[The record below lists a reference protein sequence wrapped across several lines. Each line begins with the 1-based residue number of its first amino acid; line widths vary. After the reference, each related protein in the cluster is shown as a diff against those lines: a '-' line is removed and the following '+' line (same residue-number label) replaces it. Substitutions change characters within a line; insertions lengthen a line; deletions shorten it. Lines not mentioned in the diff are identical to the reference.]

1 MRSPIRLFQKRH
13 REKRE
18 SFELEAMPHLE
29 ALYVAARRMTRSA
42 TEADDLVQE
51 TMLKAYRFYD
61 RFEPGTNMR
70 AWLLKIQ
77 TNAYINRY
85 RRRIRERSFREGEDA
100 QPVSE
105 SLMSRAAVRA
115 LANPLDEAQRRVLAS
130 AIQDAL
136 HELPEGQR
144 VLIVLADLEE
154 LSYKE
159 IAEVLGCPVGTVM
172 SRLHRARKA
181 MQKQLID
188 HAVDMGIVAAEEKT
202 DEPVSLDSYR
212 AARGGAA

>member
-1 MRSPIRLFQKRH
+1 MRSPIRLFKKRR

-18 SFELEAMPHLE
+18 SFELEAMPHLD
-29 ALYVAARRMTRSA
+29 ALYIAARRMTRSA

-77 TNAYINRY
+77 MNAYINRY
-85 RRRIRERSFREGEDA
+85 RRRVRERSFREGEDA
-100 QPVSE
+100 QPVGE

-115 LANPLDEAQRRVLAS
+115 LSNPLDEAHRRVLAG
-130 AIQDAL
+130 AIQEAL
-136 HELPEGQR
+136 EALPEPQR
-144 VLIVLADLEE
+144 ALIVLADLEE

-181 MQKQLID
+181 MQKHLID
-188 HAVDMGIVAAEEKT
+188 HAIDVGIVAEEPAE
-202 DEPVSLDSYR
+202 EPVSLEAYR
-212 AARGGAA
+212 SARGGVA

>member
-1 MRSPIRLFQKRH
+1 MRNPIRLFRKRTH
-13 REKRE
+13 EKRE
-18 SFELEAMPHLE
+18 AFELEAMPHLE

-85 RRRIRERSFREGEDA
+85 RRRVRERSFRESEDA
-100 QPVSE
+100 QPIGE

-115 LANPLDEAQRRVLAS
+115 LANPLDEAHRRMLAG
-130 AIQDAL
+130 AIQEALDA
-136 HELPEGQR
+136 LPEGQR
-144 VLIVLADLEE
+144 ILIVLADLEE

-159 IAEVLGCPVGTVM
+159 IADVLGCPVGTVM

-181 MQKQLID
+181 MQKHLVD
-188 HAVDMGIVAAEEKT
+188 HAIDLGIVAEEPV
-202 DEPVSLDSYR
+202 EGPVSLETYR

>member
-85 RRRIRERSFREGEDA
+85 RRRVRERSFREGEDA

-115 LANPLDEAQRRVLAS
+115 LSNPLDEAQRRVLAG
-130 AIQDAL
+130 AIQEAL
-136 HELPEGQR
+136 DELPEGQR

-181 MQKQLID
+181 MQKHLID
-188 HAVDMGIVAAEEKT
+188 HAVDMGIVTEQAAE
-202 DEPVSLDSYR
+202 EPVSLDSYR